1 MTPKSVLEQF
11 AHDIADVIPDVDA
24 MAEHHRWQPG
34 IGAFDEEDQVQRIL
48 EILQEQTDYYESIEI
63 EVPYPD
69 SSQRCDIL
77 IEREGLSI
85 PIEAKLLRFYRDNG
99 DIEPSA
105 YTSIFSP
112 FSNSV
117 VTDAKKLAESSFEIS
132 GGLLGLYYEPTD
144 GNFAGMDAET
154 LAEKVIQD
162 VDYWYDLQLNISTI
176 ARISNL
182 RHPVHQ
188 QGAVIM
194 WEPPEQDSFTL

>member
-1 MTPKSVLEQF
+1 MTSKTVLEQF
-11 AHDIADVIPDVDA
+11 AHDIADVIPDIDSSAV
-24 MAEHHRWQPG
+24 HHRWQPG

-48 EILQEQTDYYESIEI
+48 ETLKEQTDYYESIET

-77 IEREGLSI
+77 IDREGLSI
-85 PIEAKLLRFYRDNG
+85 PVEAKLLRFYRDNG
-99 DIEPSA
+99 DMEPTA

-117 VTDAKKLAESSFEIS
+117 VTDAKKLTESGFETS
-132 GGLLGLYYEPTD
+132 GGLLGLYYEPID

-154 LAEKVIQD
+154 LAEKVVQD

-176 ARISNL
+176 ARFTDL
-182 RHPVHQ
+182 GHPVHH

-194 WEPPEQDSFTL
+194 WKLPE